1 LANKTRTPL
10 NGSRTIKRSKRSNRS
25 NGSKI
30 MTLNGMEGNRW
41 GYLEVVYKLAEGA
54 LERTL
59 SVEQATKGALA
70 ASDKPTL

>member
-1 LANKTRTPL
+1 
-10 NGSRTIKRSKRSNRS
+10 
-25 NGSKI
+25 